1 MPPPRKRPHPRS
13 LDALFG
19 PKKPKVEPKRHCPRG
34 HLQSVK
40 WRYGDECWPCERARR
55 ADAEAKISA
64 ERSAADRAAY
74 RAENGPPPMVL
85 TMTTWDTK
93 RVVRLMI
100 PPRLAAQKKAQNKRR
115 GRRRGARI

>member
-19 PKKPKVEPKRHCPRG
+19 PKKPKVAPKRHCPRG

-40 WRYGDECWPCERARR
+40 WRPGDECWPCELAARQ
-55 ADAEAKISA
+55 AAEAEGNRIRNAAARA
-64 ERSAADRAAY
+64 EY
-74 RAENGPPPMVL
+74 RAIHGNPAII
-85 TMTTWDTK
+85 TMTTYDTK
-93 RVVRLMI
+93 RVLRLSI
-100 PPRLAAQKKAQNKRR
+100 PPRLAAQKKAQDKRR

>member
-1 MPPPRKRPHPRS
+1 MPPPRKRSHPRS

-19 PKKPKVEPKRHCPRG
+19 PAKPKIAPKRFCPKG

-40 WRYGDECWPCERARR
+40 WRPGDECWPCTNAARQ
-55 ADAEAKISA
+55 AAEAH
-64 ERSAADRAAY
+64 ERQIKNAADRAAY
-74 RAENGPPPMVL
+74 REKHGNPAVI

-93 RVVRLMI
+93 RVIRMAI
-100 PPRLAAQKKAQNKRR
+100 PPRLAAQRKAMDKRR